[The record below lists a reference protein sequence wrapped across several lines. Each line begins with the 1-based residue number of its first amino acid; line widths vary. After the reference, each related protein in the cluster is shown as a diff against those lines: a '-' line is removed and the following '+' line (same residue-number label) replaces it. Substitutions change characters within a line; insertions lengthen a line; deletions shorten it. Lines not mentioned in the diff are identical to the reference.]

1 MIKELITLASYG
13 YFSGGGGAIGDLF
26 AQWEAAGVF
35 DYMLPFLLIFA
46 LVFGLLTRLNIFSTK
61 HGNEVNPN
69 KGINAIIA
77 LAVALMALQFNV
89 VSIFFSEIFPR
100 MGIALSI
107 ILVILILGG
116 LFIPTNRSNNW
127 FMVLLVVIVFGI
139 VIVVIYAS
147 MNSMGWGFFSS
158 GGFSYFWRQYGALI
172 IFLAVVIAVIA
183 TTTVK
188 RKPDQPRITNVLSK
202 LLGEEPD

>member
-1 MIKELITLASYG
+1 MIEELITLASYG
-13 YFSGGGGAIGDLF
+13 YFGGGAIGDLF

-35 DYMLPFLLIFA
+35 TYMLPFLLIFA
-46 LVFGLLTRLNIFSTK
+46 LVFGLLIRLNIFGTK
-61 HGNEVNPN
+61 ENPN

-89 VSIFFSEIFPR
+89 VSIFFAEIFPR

-107 ILVILILGG
+107 ILIILILGG
-116 LFIPTNRSNNW
+116 LFIPTNKSNNW
-127 FMVLLVVIVFGI
+127 FMVTLIVIVFGI
-139 VIVVIYAS
+139 VIVVIYGS
-147 MNSMGWGFFSS
+147 MNAMGWGFFSG

-172 IFLAVVIAVIA
+172 IFLAIVVAVIA

-188 RKPDQPRITNVLSK
+188 KNENRPEVENVLSR
-202 LLGEEPD
+202 LIRGSD